1 MRTQDIYIKL
11 VSLLITGNFPDYENE
26 NVMPTKFETT
36 VLVNKSD
43 IEKAIRKVNILTRDT
58 NHFVILDIKEDSI
71 ICDTWSQIDMW
82 EAQSSIPAEVTG
94 PGLKIGLNGKH
105 ILDII
110 RVIESDKLQLN
121 FISNDKPIIVKD
133 IDDPNFT
140 YVCKPINL

>member
-1 MRTQDIYIKL
+1 MK
-11 VSLLITGNFPDYENE
+11 SLHLTFFLLLSALILNSCKNE
-26 NVMPTKFETT
+26 PKTT
-36 VLVNKSD
+36 SAEV
-43 IEKAIRKVNILTRDT
+43 T
-58 NHFVILDIKEDSI
+58 N
-71 ICDTWSQIDMW
+71 TP
-82 EAQSSIPAEVTG
+82 AAEVTG